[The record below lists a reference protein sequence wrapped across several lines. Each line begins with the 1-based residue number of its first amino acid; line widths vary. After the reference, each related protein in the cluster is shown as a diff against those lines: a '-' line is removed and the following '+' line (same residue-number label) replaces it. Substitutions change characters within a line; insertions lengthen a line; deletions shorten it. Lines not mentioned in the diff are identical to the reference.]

1 MSLRM
6 SCPAMLALAV
16 SVTVVVSAPAT
27 SQSAST
33 FHPNSEKYS
42 DAGAKP
48 ATGRSGSASLE
59 GRALLGKDGTTL
71 LEVTTGS
78 FENGTVRGEL
88 RKVQLKVL
96 TTSDVLQFTDNVN
109 GLSAG
114 YWSTEFQGLAR
125 NQRIQV
131 QGNVGGVDGNRTD
144 VVTITALVKR
154 RPDLTV
160 NAVTVPAQALL
171 GARVNVAATVS
182 ELNGDVGA
190 RATCVLSV
198 DGASVLDQANGIWV
212 DAGHTV
218 SCAFQTT
225 FTTLGVHQVQVYI
238 TGVSPAEW
246 DTSNNSAST
255 SIEII
260 SPEKHLAYSGRFNS
274 SDYDYFTHTKSSSAD
289 GSFVDERSETGTR
302 RTRALSLNSW
312 TTSDVFSFPTSVR
325 TAMAS
330 AGASVFDITNNV
342 PLQPGASWS
351 GADCGSFYQ
360 GGFSV
365 NVCNYHYGSV
375 VRSEVDLSSYDGRVT
390 YFGNTYRAVGWV
402 GYATNY
408 SANNVSG
415 VGGYPVGPSI
425 DAVVELTDAKGM
437 KFVARP
443 TMQLQS
449 SPLNSVW
456 NSCSLNRRTT
466 VTTCSDG
473 SQKGTNTAGSVTGQ

>member
-1 MSLRM
+1 
-6 SCPAMLALAV
+6 MLALAV

-160 NAVTVPAQALL
+160 NAVTVPARALL

-238 TGVSPAEW
+238 TGVSPSEW
-246 DTSNNSAST
+246 DSSNNSAST

-260 SPEKHLAYSGRFNS
+260 SPEKHLAYSGQFNS

-312 TTSDVFSFPTSVR
+312 TTSDVFSFPTTVR

-330 AGASVFDITNNV
+330 AGASVLDVTNNV
-342 PLQPGASWS
+342 PLQPSASWS
-351 GADCGSFYQ
+351 GADCGSYYQ

-408 SANNVSG
+408 SADNVSG
-415 VGGYPVGPSI
+415 VGGYPVGSSI

-473 SQKGTNTAGSVTGQ
+473 SQKGTNITGTVTGQ